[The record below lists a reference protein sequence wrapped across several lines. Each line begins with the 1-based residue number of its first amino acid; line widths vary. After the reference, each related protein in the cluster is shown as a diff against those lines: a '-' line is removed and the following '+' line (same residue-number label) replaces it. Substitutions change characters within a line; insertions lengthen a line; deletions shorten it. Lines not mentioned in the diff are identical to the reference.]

1 MKVSLLDP
9 LPVLFPH
16 LQGRSLLTSPH
27 PAPGF
32 ISPPFPLGTAR
43 PLPPRARLS
52 LSRSLAIPPLFSL
65 ARPPAE
71 ASGPGRPRGRIPI
84 TSIPPDA
91 MFSMGSGCML
101 PLTGH
106 EWGRYL
112 LVAARANGKHNIRG
126 VWGPLECGGGAAFRS
141 AAPRSLGARRRGRRG
156 PLRDPGRWRGLPR
169 PAPPRRGG
177 GKGMRGGGREVEG
190 RGRRQVRGGRGRRAR
205 GRGEAVDGGS
215 GGSE

>member
-1 MKVSLLDP
+1 MVANVYEGEP
-9 LPVLFPH
+9 PGPTPRALPPPP
-16 LQGRSLLTSPH
+16 GPLTSHLP
-27 PAPGF
+27 PSSSRVYFPSLSAGDRSP
-32 ISPPFPLGTAR
+32 SPPSRSP
-43 PLPPRARLS
+43 LS

-126 VWGPLECGGGAAFRS
+126 VWGPLECGGGRRFGAPRRDRWVPAAAAA
-141 AAPRSLGARRRGRRG
+141 AAPFGTPAAGEDCRAR
-156 PLRDPGRWRGLPR
+156 
-169 PAPPRRGG
+169 PRRAA
-177 GKGMRGGGREVEG
+177 GGGRG
-190 RGRRQVRGGRGRRAR
+190 
-205 GRGEAVDGGS
+205 
-215 GGSE
+215 